1 VSRTATSSRNARAF
15 GRLRHVEVALDD
27 DAEAAG
33 AALLARGSNEAAR
46 MLEAARAEA
55 ARIVEEGRAEGAE
68 VGARLVSATR
78 AAARRAA
85 REIVLS
91 ARDDAYELVRRRVL
105 DELVRRKASDEVH
118 ELNRRLEG
126 RAIGLLG
133 PGTTIRRDPLGVG
146 LVADAGRRRVDLSA
160 ARLVDS
166 SLAALGQ
173 ALERLWS

>member
-1 VSRTATSSRNARAF
+1 VSRAATAPRGTTAF
-15 GRLRHVEVALDD
+15 DRLRHVEVALDD

-33 AALLARGSNEAAR
+33 AALLAQGSNEVAR

-55 ARIVEEGRAEGAE
+55 ARIVEEGRAEGAD

-78 AAARRAA
+78 AGARRAA

-91 ARDDAYELVRRRVL
+91 ARDDAYELVRRHVL
-105 DELVRRKASDEVH
+105 DELAMRKGTDEVT

-126 RAIGLLG
+126 RAIELLS
-133 PGTTIRRDPLGVG
+133 PGATIRRDSLGVG
-146 LVADAGRRRVDLSA
+146 LVADTGRRRVDLSA
-160 ARLVDS
+160 ERLVDD
-166 SLAALGQ
+166 SLASLGQ